1 MKKKRLWWW
10 ILGIATA
17 PFILM
22 LCLHLGLAIQRY
34 FRFNINVPNVEAADW
49 FMFAGSYLGGAMT
62 LLGVIVTL
70 KYERRLNQHQQ
81 RIQSIE
87 KERERLFSIINRL
100 DVFAPSSCYLDF
112 TSVMSVKEWN
122 KRPDFTDVR
131 RRIVDSMRELNQS
144 SRDLQLGTDMC
155 AQSADCARCKHI
167 CRLPTVQAE
176 FRNTY
181 TYMNTYLFDTL
192 KLLDTYIVDQCQNA
206 AKDELIYL
214 YRESIALCQS
224 QGTVSQ
230 YDEKDI
236 DDIQKLKKDLNPQ
249 NVELEKRLNEISA
262 MNQKEMVCL
271 INQVREY
278 CALRIQNAERIH
290 SSNK

>member
-1 MKKKRLWWW
+1 LKNKRLWWW
-10 ILGIATA
+10 IPGIATA

-100 DVFAPSSCYLDF
+100 DVFAPSSCYLNF

-192 KLLDTYIVDQCQNA
+192 KLLDTYIVDQYQNA

-214 YRESIALCQS
+214 YRENIALCQS

-230 YDEKDI
+230 YGEKDI

>member
-1 MKKKRLWWW
+1 MKNKRLWWW
-10 ILGIATA
+10 IPGIATA

-100 DVFAPSSCYLDF
+100 DVFAPSSCYLNF

-192 KLLDTYIVDQCQNA
+192 KLLDTYIVDQYQNA

-214 YRESIALCQS
+214 YRENIALCQS

-230 YDEKDI
+230 YGEKDI

-249 NVELEKRLNEISA
+249 NAELEKRLNEISA

>member
-1 MKKKRLWWW
+1 MKNKRLWWW

-49 FMFAGSYLGGAMT
+49 FMFAGSYLGGTMT

-112 TSVMSVKEWN
+112 TSAMSVKEWN

-131 RRIVDSMRELNQS
+131 RRIVDFMRELNQS
-144 SRDLQLGTDMC
+144 NQELQLGTDMC
-155 AQSADCARCKHI
+155 AQSADCAKCKHI

-176 FRNTY
+176 FRNSY
-181 TYMNTYLFDTL
+181 AYVNKYLFDTL
-192 KLLDTYIVDQCQNA
+192 KLLDAYIVDQYQNA
-206 AKDELIYL
+206 VKDELIYM
-214 YRESIALCQS
+214 YRENIALCQS
-224 QGTVSQ
+224 QGKASQ
-230 YDEKDI
+230 YGEKDI
-236 DDIQKLKKDLNPQ
+236 DDIQKLKKDL
-249 NVELEKRLNEISA
+249 KS
-262 MNQKEMVCL
+262 
-271 INQVREY
+271 
-278 CALRIQNAERIH
+278 
-290 SSNK
+290 